1 MKLNLLFAVNAILAG
16 LFGLGLIFAPA
27 FITGFYDVDLT
38 PAGTVLGQM
47 LGSCL
52 VGIAILSWLARGLDD
67 FAFRRNL
74 ALVFFLGYLIN
85 FVISLLAQL
94 NEVLNATAWV
104 NVGGYG
110 ILALAFGYFVLTR
123 KN

>member
-27 FITGFYDVDLT
+27 FITGFYDVELT
-38 PAGTVLGQM
+38 PAGLVLGQM

-52 VGIAILSWLARGLDD
+52 VGIAILSWLGRGMAD
-67 FAFRRNL
+67 FAVRRNL
-74 ALVFFLGYLIN
+74 ALIFFLGYVIN
-85 FVISLLAQL
+85 FVISLLAQF
-94 NEVLNATAWV
+94 NAVLNAIAWV
-104 NVGGYG
+104 NVIGYG
-110 ILALAFGYFVLTR
+110 ILALAFGYFYLTR

>member
-27 FITGFYDVDLT
+27 FITGFYGVELT
-38 PAGTVLGQM
+38 PAGQVLAQM

-52 VGIAILSWLARGLDD
+52 VGIALLSWLGRGLDD
-67 FAFRRNL
+67 FSIRRNL
-74 ALVFFLGYLIN
+74 SLIFFLGYLIN
-85 FVISLLAQL
+85 FVISLLARF
-94 NEVLNATAWV
+94 NAVLNAAAWV
-104 NVGGYG
+104 NVAVYG
-110 ILALAFGYFVLTR
+110 ILALAFGYFYLTR